1 MEAGAP
7 DRPQGERL
15 QKVLAA
21 AGIGSRRRCEEL
33 IAAGRV
39 QVNGQ
44 VVTRLGTRV
53 DPLRD
58 DIRVDGRPVRPLRP
72 DRFRY
77 VMMHK
82 PVGVV
87 TTLRDPQGRP
97 TVADLLPK
105 GFPRLF
111 PVGRLD
117 RDSSGLLLF
126 TNDGELA
133 AALLHPRY
141 EIPKTYRVTV
151 QGHPSPRALAAL
163 RRGVVLE
170 DGPTAPAQVRV
181 LSRDRDTSVL
191 EVVIHEGRKRQ
202 VRRMCAAVGHP
213 VVALQRV
220 GFGPLSLGRLPPG
233 AVRELSSR
241 EVEALREAVR
251 NGLQSR
257 RHVLK

>member
-1 MEAGAP
+1 MEPGAR
-7 DRPQGERL
+7 DGSRGERL

-105 GFPRLF
+105 GFPRLL

-163 RRGVVLE
+163 RRGVLLE
-170 DGPTAPAQVRV
+170 DGPTAPAQVKV

-191 EVVIHEGRKRQ
+191 EMVIHEGRKRQ

-213 VVALQRV
+213 VVALRRV
-220 GFGPLSLGRLPPG
+220 AFGPLTLGGLPPG

-257 RHVLK
+257 